1 MGTWCSFRRGSER
14 NRLRPEPP
22 AEVSSNAGSQLNT
35 AASNSQQLFFDA
47 IEHNDLAKV
56 RELLHRGADLDKL
69 AGRCNSTPL
78 MWALD
83 RAEMPVVVALLRARP
98 NVNVRDERG
107 ETALHIAVKFKSK
120 KPCESIVAELLKAGA
135 EVNAKDDNG
144 RTALHRSADDA
155 SQSGPV
161 IKLLLKAGAKA
172 DARDRDGFTPLM
184 AAAANLC
191 PSSSVAELL
200 AAGADVN
207 ARDKQGKCVLSHAA
221 SSLPFRTSIG
231 ISGFIAILKAGA
243 DVNVADNRGWTP
255 LMYAARFE
263 QYLALHLLLDADDA
277 NINAR
282 NSDGWTALMI
292 AVGSTD
298 PFVQT
303 VWIYEK
309 PLKIVSGKAVLPPD
323 TNGADDALPL
333 GGYWSEVASETEVQK
348 VVDLLKHGA
357 DPDLRAG
364 DGTTVDELLQ
374 SRADPDGRDPRR

>member
-1 MGTWCSFRRGSER
+1 MSF
-14 NRLRPEPP
+14 
-22 AEVSSNAGSQLNT
+22 
-35 AASNSQQLFFDA
+35 F
-47 IEHNDLAKV
+47 V
-56 RELLHRGADLDKL
+56 RCRVAC
-69 AGRCNSTPL
+69 RST
-78 MWALD
+78 
-83 RAEMPVVVALLRARP
+83 
-98 NVNVRDERG
+98 
-107 ETALHIAVKFKSK
+107 
-120 KPCESIVAELLKAGA
+120 
-135 EVNAKDDNG
+135 
-144 RTALHRSADDA
+144 
-155 SQSGPV
+155 
-161 IKLLLKAGAKA
+161 
-172 DARDRDGFTPLM
+172 
-184 AAAANLC
+184 
-191 PSSSVAELL
+191 
-200 AAGADVN
+200 DVN

-255 LMYAARFE
+255 LMYAA
-263 QYLALHLLLDADDA
+263 QISSIALHLLLDADDA

-374 SRADPDGRDPRR
+374 SRADPDGRAIRGADRRSRPSNADRHRYPALRIESQPDGKLL